1 LGGVF
6 LSVYFLGELKNNN
19 IGFKVNQLSN
29 LSVGSSKVILLV
41 RTGLTKS
48 RRQQMKFQ
56 ISAKRTVELEA
67 VIEASSE
74 SEAEGILD
82 EMLAEDFTEVT
93 ASFDIHHIWEIDD
106 DAVVTFDPK
115 SVVEFSTNN

>member
-1 LGGVF
+1 LGGIF
-6 LSVYFLGELKNNN
+6 LSVYFLGGLKNNN

-29 LSVGSSKVILLV
+29 LSVGNSKVIILV
-41 RTGLTKS
+41 RTGLTK
-48 RRQQMKFQ
+48 RGRQQMKFQ
-56 ISAKRTVELEA
+56 ISATRTVELEA
-67 VIEASSE
+67 VIEANSE
-74 SEAEGILD
+74 SEAEGILN

-93 ASFDIHHIWEIDD
+93 ASFDVHHIWEVGN

>member
-1 LGGVF
+1 
-6 LSVYFLGELKNNN
+6 
-19 IGFKVNQLSN
+19 
-29 LSVGSSKVILLV
+29 
-41 RTGLTKS
+41 
-48 RRQQMKFQ
+48 MKFQ

-74 SEAEGILD
+74 SEAEDILN